1 MDFIPVYEE
10 KVKVKGQLAQLQYH
24 RKYSR
29 ILVFV
34 SIKSNELLLIRK
46 LILLD
51 MLDMM
56 KTVLKLSTHVWLAG
70 YEPLQLKKVRGKGVT
85 KGSFIYA
92 LYAPDLVNAQHEY
105 LLAMNSSNPL
115 LIRAAEGNSRR
126 YKFQVI
132 KYLF

>member
-1 MDFIPVYEE
+1 MAGWVRT
-10 KVKVKGQLAQLQYH
+10 LA
-24 RKYSR
+24 
-29 ILVFV
+29 
-34 SIKSNELLLIRK
+34 IKSEGQR
-46 LILLD
+46 
-51 MLDMM
+51 
-56 KTVLKLSTHVWLAG
+56 
-70 YEPLQLKKVRGKGVT
+70 VT